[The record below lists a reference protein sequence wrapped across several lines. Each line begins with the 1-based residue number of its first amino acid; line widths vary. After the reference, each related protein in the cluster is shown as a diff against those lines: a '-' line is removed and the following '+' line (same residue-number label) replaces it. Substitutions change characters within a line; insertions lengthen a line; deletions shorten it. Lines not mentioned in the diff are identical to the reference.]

1 LLSLPK
7 QADLDIDRC
16 NPYLSKVKRY
26 ATMSTPDNHIKIKK
40 IEIEKSLAEANK
52 KGQMKTFREIE
63 EKLTEECQD
72 V

>member
-1 LLSLPK
+1 
-7 QADLDIDRC
+7 
-16 NPYLSKVKRY
+16 
-26 ATMSTPDNHIKIKK
+26 MSTPDNHIKIKK